1 MKGCAVNSF
10 PWLCKSTVGHSCCC
24 THAHTHTHTHT
35 HVCRGA
41 LPPSQPSR
49 HSGCDIRPITSGP
62 VRGTRHHTPLRP
74 VKGHSGLFSVCA
86 VLASQ
91 LPARKCQGIA
101 GTWTWGQRHR
111 HPGTRCWSVSLRDR
125 HPGGC
130 GPAPE
135 SGAARALGVPLLLTP
150 PARPPALTAF
160 RLPLQTR
167 PCTPAPQERP
177 PDQPLHALSPPGAPT
192 CQPLLVHHHTG
203 LACSSVHTEIF
214 GTALFLL
221 SNLPIFT

>member
-1 MKGCAVNSF
+1 M
-10 PWLCKSTVGHSCCC
+10 
-24 THAHTHTHTHT
+24 
-35 HVCRGA
+35 
-41 LPPSQPSR
+41 
-49 HSGCDIRPITSGP
+49 
-62 VRGTRHHTPLRP
+62 RP

-86 VLASQ
+86 VLASE
-91 LPARKCQGIA
+91 LPPRKCQGIA

-130 GPAPE
+130 GPGTGVRGSTGARGPPPPDP
-135 SGAARALGVPLLLTP
+135 SGAASSSDRVSAPAPDQPLHTCAPGAPPRPASSCLELGVLLLLTP
-150 PARPPALTAF
+150 PARPPARTAF
-160 RLPLQTR
+160 RLPLQTS

-177 PDQPLHALSPPGAPT
+177 LDQPLHALSPPGAPT